1 MAAFDQSNPTYSWLK
16 QLIQLRKDE
25 VTLRRGSFQT
35 RWSTRSDAG
44 DDYGIYAFE
53 RRYEEE
59 AALVVMNLFPT
70 RASRTT
76 SGGSAMVVGFEP
88 GLF

>member
-1 MAAFDQSNPTYSWLK
+1 MQ
-16 QLIQLRKDE
+16 
-25 VTLRRGSFQT
+25 VTITEFT
-35 RWSTRSDAG
+35 
-44 DDYGIYAFE
+44 FE

-76 SGGSAMVVGFEP
+76 SGGSAMVVGFEQDYFR
-88 GLF
+88 GCFGCDYR